1 MMQFIYFG
9 RRDRKAVDIV
19 GIAAT
24 NDVLSET
31 YQMDDISKHKDNIPA
46 DKLQKLI
53 MWQRNKL
60 MDWQLYVE
68 NFKDFNDFREK
79 LAKRGYKGL
88 PNYGNPLL
96 FSASAPIV
104 ELNCPVKKTMLQ
116 RKWS

>member
-1 MMQFIYFG
+1 MQFIYFG

-19 GIAAT
+19 GIAPTEAI
-24 NDVLSET
+24 LSEV
-31 YQMDDISKHKDNIPA
+31 YQMDDIAKHKDNIPA

-53 MWQRNKL
+53 MWQRNRL

-79 LAKRGYKGL
+79 LTKRGFKGL

-96 FSASAPIV
+96 FNAPAPVV
-104 ELNCPVKKTMLQ
+104 ELNKPANKTMLQ
-116 RKWS
+116 RKRS